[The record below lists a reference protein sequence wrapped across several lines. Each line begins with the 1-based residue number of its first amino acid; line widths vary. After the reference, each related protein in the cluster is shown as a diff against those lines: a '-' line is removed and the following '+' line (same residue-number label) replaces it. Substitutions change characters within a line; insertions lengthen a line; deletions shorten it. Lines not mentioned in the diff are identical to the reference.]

1 MKNFNGEIVF
11 SLEYDKETLRDMVI
25 EKQEEIDRLNKE
37 IKEYQEE
44 LAKADSITKSCIF
57 EGKEEATMSFRE
69 CLNHLE
75 RLHSII
81 KEVRDTIEDCVDNY
95 NSFGDYEIHWE
106 CKSELLEILDKEKV

>member
-81 KEVRDTIEDCVDNY
+81 KEVREKILLKNIRMVNEEDYVIQHSD
-95 NSFGDYEIHWE
+95 FQ
-106 CKSELLEILDKEKV
+106 ELLEILDKEKV